1 MLINAVTISHL
12 LTKVLRNTGKGPASK
27 HILSNVRYSNV
38 DENTKIAGLSM
49 EILFFWNFTEH
60 FFVTG

>member
-12 LTKVLRNTGKGPASK
+12 LTKVLRNTGKGPTSK

-49 EILFFWNFTEH
+49 EILFF
-60 FFVTG
+60 